1 MAKKYKPR
9 KNTKSYK
16 EYQRLYKNLAEQA
29 RYYRKLG
36 IDLPDVRDMFRRSDA
51 NYKNLQQ
58 MKKFKTTF
66 TAGVKQ
72 IKKDIAAVRKTLG
85 VDTSTAYKIYSRDIT
100 REGGPLRMEDV
111 IIANF
116 KYQVSQMPN
125 PKAREKLTYFIAEYE
140 NSFEDKKELAKILQD
155 TAEKDK
161 AFESLISY
169 LKGDELAFNL
179 NELMSSLINKLSG
192 APLTQDYL
200 SQVMDVLL

>member
-36 IDLPDVRDMFRRSDA
+36 VDLPDVRDMFRRSDA

-58 MKKFKTTF
+58 MKKFKTAF
-66 TAGVKQ
+66 TASVKRV
-72 IKKDIAAVRKTLG
+72 KKDIATVRKTLG
-85 VDTSTAYKIYSRDIT
+85 VDTSTAYKIYSRDTT

-116 KYQVSQMPN
+116 KYQISSMPN
-125 PKAREKLTYFIAEYE
+125 LDARQKMLSFIEEYE
-140 NSFEDKKELAKILQD
+140 KTFEDRRELAAVLQE
-155 TAEKDK
+155 TAENDR
-161 AFESLISY
+161 AFESLQSY
-169 LKGDELAFNL
+169 LKSDELAFNL
-179 NELMSSLINKLSG
+179 NELMSSLTNKLSG
-192 APLTQDYL
+192 SPLTQDYL
-200 SQVMDVLL
+200 NQVIDTLL